1 MLRRRMPPP
10 LRPFASEVVGYAEH
24 GAPLGPGREP
34 ASLDVPVVIT
44 LAGGFRIAF
53 DRPPAAADRAASFAA
68 GLHPGF
74 VDIASDGAAAC
85 VQINFTPLGARLAL
99 GLPMHALASRL
110 VPLGDLPDTGLG
122 ELADRLADL
131 PAWPD
136 RLALAE
142 AWAAGRIRAGL
153 DAQGPEPRAVTAAY
167 HLLRLS
173 GGAPRIASSPPASA
187 GAASG
192 SSPASARRSACRR
205 RRSPASCASGR
216 PCASPAPARPT
227 GPTSPP
233 PATTATRRTSSA
245 SSAPSPAPP
254 PPPGPPAAPERREG
268 NKSSRPRRPPG
279 ATPGMQRNQEYPA

>member
-1 MLRRRMPPP
+1 M
-10 LRPFASEVVGYAEH
+10 
-24 GAPLGPGREP
+24 
-34 ASLDVPVVIT
+34 PVVIT

-53 DRPPAAADRAASFAA
+53 DRPPAAGDRAASFAA

-99 GLPMHALASRL
+99 GLPMHALASRI
-110 VPLGDLPDTGLG
+110 VPLGDLPGTGLG

-153 DAQGPEPRAVTAAY
+153 DAQGPEPRAVAAAY

-173 GGAPRIASSPPASA
+173 GGAPRIASVAARLGWSRKRLAARFREEIGVPPKTLARILRFRKAVRLARA
-187 GAASG
+187 GGARLGRHRRRLRLQRPGAPRARVPRLRRRHPRRLG
-192 SSPASARRSACRR
+192 RRPRLIGARGTNLQDRAARRALLRACN
-205 RRSPASCASGR
+205 
-216 PCASPAPARPT
+216 
-227 GPTSPP
+227 
-233 PATTATRRTSSA
+233 ATRST
-245 SSAPSPAPP
+245 
-254 PPPGPPAAPERREG
+254 
-268 NKSSRPRRPPG
+268 PR
-279 ATPGMQRNQEYPA
+279 